1 MKPRFSNRA
10 IIATGLLV
18 CIVGAVVVAYFL
30 GMLGRTGLLLCIV
43 GAVVVAYLL
52 GMLGRVGLLS

>member
-1 MKPRFSNRA
+1 MKSRFSNRA
-10 IIATGLLV
+10 IIG
-18 CIVGAVVVAYFL
+18 
-30 GMLGRTGLLLCIV
+30 TGLLLCIV